1 MTGPERSELHAAIRE
16 ARTRYQAGGSM
27 PDWQAL
33 DGMLAVERE
42 RVRPV
47 MA

>member
-1 MTGPERSELHAAIRE
+1 MTGGTVRLHAAIRE
-16 ARTRYQAGGSM
+16 AQTLQAGGSM

-33 DGMLAVERE
+33 NEMLAVER